1 MATLKRRGPLPRDAA
16 NGPLNCHSLA
26 GVDSYENSKNHFD
39 PQILRAAWIAR
50 RFGLAPT
57 MARVIADM
65 AFLGEGAR

>member
-1 MATLKRRGPLPRDAA
+1 MTSPKWGKPPPRDAA
-16 NGPLNCHSLA
+16 NDLLNCHSLA
-26 GVDSYENSKNHFD
+26 GVDSSENSTGHFD